1 MIKPFQI
8 LFAAVLLLTPPSGAV
23 LAGEEESLSKQQIEE
38 IIRNYIL
45 ENPEIITQAVL
56 ILREREEQRTREAVQ
71 LALADNHDLLFN
83 DELSIV
89 VGNPEGDVT
98 LVEFYDY
105 RCSFCRQSHGAVM
118 QMLEEDKNL
127 RLVLKQFPVKDQPGE
142 VPVSLIS
149 ARLAMAAEKQGLFL
163 PFHDAMFLAEPPLT
177 ERKVYAIAKE
187 VGLDLERLEKDMR
200 EPAFTEHLRQTLT
213 LASEIG
219 ATGTPTFVIGGYVIS
234 SMLDAK
240 ILRQIIGLT
249 REVQAAQA
257 TENASD

>member
-1 MIKPFQI
+1 MIKPFQV
-8 LFAAVLLLTPPSGAV
+8 LFAALLLLALSPYAAF
-23 LAGEEESLSKQQIEE
+23 AGEVEALNKEQIEE
-38 IIRNYIL
+38 IVRNYIL
-45 ENPEIITQAVL
+45 ENPEIITEAVF
-56 ILREREEQRTREAVQ
+56 ILQEREEQRTREAAQV
-71 LALADNHDLLFN
+71 ALANNHDLLFN

-105 RCSFCRQSHGAVM
+105 RCPYCRQSHVAVM

-149 ARLAMAAEKQGLFL
+149 ARLEMAADKQGLFL

-177 ERKVYAIAKE
+177 ERKVYAIAEE
-187 VGLDLERLEKDMR
+187 VGLDLERLEEDMR
-200 EPAFTEHLRQTLT
+200 DPAFTEHLRQTLT

-219 ATGTPTFVIGGYVIS
+219 ATGTPTFVIGGYVIP
-234 SMLDAK
+234 SMLDAE
-240 ILRQIIGLT
+240 ILRQIINLT
-249 REVQAAQA
+249 RESQAAQA
-257 TENASD
+257 TEKASN

>member
-1 MIKPFQI
+1 MIKPFHV
-8 LFAAVLLLTPPSGAV
+8 LFAALLLPALPPYAAF
-23 LAGEEESLSKQQIEE
+23 AGEGEALNKEQIEE

-45 ENPEIITQAVL
+45 ENPEIITEAVF
-56 ILREREEQRTREAVQ
+56 ILQEREEQRTREAAQV
-71 LALADNHDLLFN
+71 ALANNHDLLFN

-105 RCSFCRQSHGAVM
+105 RCPYCRQSHAAVM

-127 RLVLKQFPVKDQPGE
+127 RLILKQFPVKDQPGE

-149 ARLAMAAEKQGLFL
+149 ARMAMAAKKQGLFL

-177 ERKVYAIAKE
+177 ERKVYAIAEE

-200 EPAFTEHLRQTLT
+200 DPEFTEHLRQTLT

-219 ATGTPTFVIGGYVIS
+219 ATGTPTFVIGRYVIP
-234 SMLDAK
+234 SMLDAE
-240 ILRQIIGLT
+240 ILRQIIDLT
-249 REVQAAQA
+249 RESQAAQA
-257 TENASD
+257 TEKASD

>member
-1 MIKPFQI
+1 MIKPCQI
-8 LFAAVLLLTPPSGAV
+8 LFAALLV
-23 LAGEEESLSKQQIEE
+23 LALPSSTAFAGEKESLSKEQIEE

-45 ENPEIITQAVL
+45 ENPEIITQAVF
-56 ILREREEQRTREAVQ
+56 ILQEREEQRTREAAQV
-71 LALADNHDLLFN
+71 ALADNHDLLFN

-105 RCSFCRQSHGAVM
+105 RCPYCRQSHGAVM

-149 ARLAMAAEKQGLFL
+149 ARIAMAAEKQGLFL
-163 PFHDAMFLAEPPLT
+163 PFHDAMFLADPPLT

-187 VGLDLERLEKDMR
+187 VGLDLERLEEDMR
-200 EPAFTEHLRQTLT
+200 DPAFTEHLRQTLT

-219 ATGTPTFVIGGYVIS
+219 ATGTPTFVIGGYVIP
-234 SMLDAK
+234 SMLDAE
-240 ILRQIIGLT
+240 ILRQIIDLT
-249 REVQAAQA
+249 RETQTAQTA
-257 TENASD
+257 GNAGD